1 MAAGRDDGVGESGW
15 RCPLSRA
22 RRKARWIACMAAGS
36 MMVASFAT
44 ASRYTAIVSSAMA
57 ASPAVAANSATVPG
71 SAISS
76 SAAYANVRSY
86 EGYAYAESGDR
97 LLYRESHWLYTADG
111 VGQHLIV
118 YRCAIGDPFARKR
131 VNTSSGAATPDFEML
146 DARNG
151 YREGARTRDGHREVF
166 IQADAQ
172 APERRASVSLRD
184 NTVIDAGIDAFVS
197 THWNSLSETGIS
209 PLPFLVP
216 SQLGYVDFSA
226 KKLRDAPMDEH
237 DVRWF
242 RFSLAS
248 WYAFAAPHLE
258 FGYDVRTHE
267 LREYLGPSNIHGE
280 GNKSLSVRIEFPPAE
295 RHTDVAPADVERAAA
310 MPLTG
315 RCMFP

>member
-1 MAAGRDDGVGESGW
+1 MEAGRDDGMAESSRRWSLRRVGW
-15 RCPLSRA
+15 ITCLS
-22 RRKARWIACMAAGS
+22 IGS
-36 MMVASFAT
+36 V
-44 ASRYTAIVSSAMA
+44 MA
-57 ASPAVAANSATVPG
+57 ASSASPAS
-71 SAISS
+71 I
-76 SAAYANVRSY
+76 AYANVRSY

-97 LLYRESHWLYTADG
+97 LLYRESHWLYTADD

-118 YRCAIGDPFARKR
+118 YRCANGEPFGRKR
-131 VNTSSGAATPDFEML
+131 VDTASGAATPDFEML

-151 YREGARTRDGHREVF
+151 YREGARTRDGRREVF
-166 IQADAQ
+166 IQADTQ
-172 APERRASVSLRD
+172 AAERRASVSLRD

-226 KKLRDAPMDEH
+226 KKLRDARIGEH

-258 FGYDVRTHE
+258 FGYDLRTHE

-280 GNKSLSVRIEFPPAE
+280 GNKSLSVRIEFPPVE
-295 RHTDVAPADVERAAA
+295 RRTDVAPADVERAAG

-315 RCMFP
+315 RCIFP

>member
-1 MAAGRDDGVGESGW
+1 
-15 RCPLSRA
+15 
-22 RRKARWIACMAAGS
+22 
-36 MMVASFAT
+36 MVT
-44 ASRYTAIVSSAMA
+44 TTNNVST
-57 ASPAVAANSATVPG
+57 P
-71 SAISS
+71 
-76 SAAYANVRSY
+76 YANVRSY
-86 EGYAYAESGDR
+86 EGYAYAESGGR
-97 LLYRESHWLYTADG
+97 LLYRESHWLYTTNG

-118 YRCAIGDPFARKR
+118 YRCADGEPFGRKR
-131 VNTSSGAATPDFEML
+131 VDTSSGAATPDFEML
-146 DARNG
+146 DARSG

-197 THWNSLSETGIS
+197 THWNSLSEAGIS
-209 PLPFLVP
+209 PLSFLVP

-226 KKLRDAPMDEH
+226 RKLRDARMDDH

-258 FGYDVRTHE
+258 FGYDVHTHE

-280 GNKSLSVRIEFPPAE
+280 GNKNLNVRIEFPPAE

-310 MPLTG
+310 TPLTG
-315 RCMFP
+315 RCAFP